1 MNIQGFYTGRE
12 FDADTFFGAHP
23 YEGGT
28 HFAVWAPSARDVKV
42 ITSGLSDGSWAEW
55 QMHRS
60 CSGCWEADA
69 AGVMRGTCYQ
79 YRVCGADGSV
89 VDHCDPYGTAMTLR
103 PDGRSIVW
111 GAPTCQW
118 TDSAWMAKRS
128 KNFDAPLNI
137 YEAQAGS
144 WRCKEDGTP
153 YTYSEL
159 AKQLPAYLKENG
171 YTHLELMPL
180 SEYPFDGSWG
190 YQTTGFFAPTSRYG
204 TPDELCTLIDA
215 CHAADIGVIFD
226 FVPVHFAVDEYGLK
240 HFDGTALYEYP
251 AAAVGESEWGS
262 CNFMHSRGE
271 IRCFLQSAADYWLRT
286 FHADGL
292 RMDAVSRLIYWQ
304 GDPARGVNGSTLEF
318 LKNMNQGL
326 QQRHP
331 TAMLIAE
338 DSTNFEKVTAPVE
351 YGGLGFDYKWDLG
364 WMNDTLDYFKKT
376 PEERKSNLGKLT
388 FSMMYFCREHYI
400 LPFSHD
406 ENVHGKATILQ
417 KMYGEY
423 EDKFPQGRALYL
435 YMAIHPGKMLDFMGN
450 EFGQL
455 REYDE
460 SREQDWLLLDYTVP
474 DDVALVVAFGLHQS
488 RVVGVDVPAG
498 GLFLGKVHRGALD
511 RQFAAGGHAVL
522 VSFQIGVGVHAD
534 AVAQGR
540 AAAVAVQVKV
550 AVVGNVADGGSIG
563 GGAVTDHQALFHQ
576 AVLDLQIKVAGESVG
591 AGGLWAVI
599 VTLSVS
605 PRVTSAVN
613 RAWLKPCRPLCR
625 QLPALLGVT
634 WTISS
639 YRGNWRRQCGWQ
651 SGPRQRPCCRCSV
664 RNPGQWGSPAP
675 RRWGCPCG
683 PAQ

>member
-1 MNIQGFYTGRE
+1 MNYPVIPRTFFSGDC
-12 FDADTFFGAHP
+12 FDAYRILGAHP
-23 YEGGT
+23 CTDPNGAEGWR
-28 HFAVWAPSARDVKV
+28 FAVWAPGATAVEVCGGFDGWERGVPMEKADTGVWSAF
-42 ITSGLSDGSWAEW
+42 IPGLAE
-55 QMHRS
+55 
-60 CSGCWEADA
+60 GDL
-69 AGVMRGTCYQ
+69 YK
-79 YRVCGADGSV
+79 YRVHGADGSAV
-89 VDHCDPYGTAMTLR
+89 MRSDPYAFATELRPGTASKLTKL
-103 PDGRSIVW
+103 DF
-111 GAPTCQW
+111 TFDD
-118 TDSAWMAKRS
+118 TAWMERRDKCR
-128 KNFDAPLNI
+128 NRPLNI
-137 YEAQAGS
+137 YELHAGS
-144 WRCKEDGTP
+144 WKHKPGATRPDGSDGW
-153 YTYSEL
+153 YNYEEL
-159 AKQLPAYLKENG
+159 ARELIPWLLEHHFTHVELLPLAE
-171 YTHLELMPL
+171 H
-180 SEYPFDGSWG
+180 PFDGSWG

-240 HFDGTALYEYP
+240 RFDGTALYEYP

-388 FSMMYFCREHYI
+388 FSMMYFWREHYI

-460 SREQDWLLLDYTVP
+460 SREQDWLLLDYPIHEAFANYRRTLNELYQKYDAFWSGEYNPDHFLWLDCDHPELDACAILRKGQEATV
-474 DDVALVVAFGLHQS
+474 
-488 RVVGVDVPAG
+488 
-498 GLFLGKVHRGALD
+498 
-511 RQFAAGGHAVL
+511 FAAFNFGDTELKDYELTLPGKGKITPLLNSDWNCFGGRTARPKALRSKTTTGSVKLTLAPYSAQLYRFEPAVE
-522 VSFQIGVGVHAD
+522 
-534 AVAQGR
+534 
-540 AAAVAVQVKV
+540 KE
-550 AVVGNVADGGSIG
+550 
-563 GGAVTDHQALFHQ
+563 T
-576 AVLDLQIKVAGESVG
+576 K
-591 AGGLWAVI
+591 
-599 VTLSVS
+599 
-605 PRVTSAVN
+605 
-613 RAWLKPCRPLCR
+613 
-625 QLPALLGVT
+625 
-634 WTISS
+634 
-639 YRGNWRRQCGWQ
+639 
-651 SGPRQRPCCRCSV
+651 
-664 RNPGQWGSPAP
+664 
-675 RRWGCPCG
+675 
-683 PAQ
+683 

>member
-1 MNIQGFYTGRE
+1 MKQTQSAAKPSDLPVYLFHQGNNFEAYRY
-12 FDADTFFGAHP
+12 FGSHLEEQDGQPGAV
-23 YEGGT
+23 
-28 HFAVWAPSARDVKV
+28 FRVWAPHAKAVSVVGDFNSWVPTSHPMEKV
-42 ITSGLSDGSWAEW
+42 SDGIWELFIPGIKIYDVYKYCITTPADELVYKADPYAFHAET
-55 QMHRS
+55 RPS
-60 CSGCWEADA
+60 NGSKVFDISGFDWHDA
-69 AGVMRGTCYQ
+69 AWEDAQ
-79 YRVCGADGSV
+79 
-89 VDHCDPYGTAMTLR
+89 
-103 PDGRSIVW
+103 
-111 GAPTCQW
+111 
-118 TDSAWMAKRS
+118 K
-128 KNFDAPLNI
+128 KNDVINGPMSI
-137 YEAQAGS
+137 YELHAGS
-144 WRCKEDGTP
+144 WKMKEDGVP
-153 YTYSEL
+153 YNYSEL
-159 AKQLPAYLKENG
+159 ADQLVPYIKDMG
-171 YTHLELMPL
+171 YTHVELLPIT
-180 SEYPFDGSWG
+180 EYPFDGSWG
-190 YQTTGFFAPTSRYG
+190 YQVSGYFAPTSRYG

-240 HFDGTALYEYP
+240 RFDGTALYEYP

-388 FSMMYFCREHYI
+388 FSMMYFWREHYI

-460 SREQDWLLLDYTVP
+460 SREQDWLLLDYPIHEAFANYRRTLNELYRKYDAFWSGEYNP
-474 DDVALVVAFGLHQS
+474 DHFLWLDCDHPPCLRRSTLVIPS
-488 RVVGVDVPAG
+488 
-498 GLFLGKVHRGALD
+498 
-511 RQFAAGGHAVL
+511 
-522 VSFQIGVGVHAD
+522 
-534 AVAQGR
+534 
-540 AAAVAVQVKV
+540 
-550 AVVGNVADGGSIG
+550 
-563 GGAVTDHQALFHQ
+563 
-576 AVLDLQIKVAGESVG
+576 
-591 AGGLWAVI
+591 
-599 VTLSVS
+599 
-605 PRVTSAVN
+605 
-613 RAWLKPCRPLCR
+613 
-625 QLPALLGVT
+625 
-634 WTISS
+634 
-639 YRGNWRRQCGWQ
+639 
-651 SGPRQRPCCRCSV
+651 
-664 RNPGQWGSPAP
+664 
-675 RRWGCPCG
+675 
-683 PAQ
+683 

>member
-1 MNIQGFYTGRE
+1 MRPTEEKIQKDPSDLPIYLFKQGNNCEAYRY
-12 FDADTFFGAHP
+12 FGAHL
-23 YEGGT
+23 ETRAGESGVV
-28 HFAVWAPSARDVKV
+28 FRVWAPHATAISVVGDFNSWVPTSHPMEKV
-42 ITSGLSDGSWAEW
+42 SDGIWELFIPGIKTYDVYKYCITTPADELVYKADPYAFHAET
-55 QMHRS
+55 RPS
-60 CSGCWEADA
+60 NGSKVFDISGFDWHDA
-69 AGVMRGTCYQ
+69 AWEDAQ
-79 YRVCGADGSV
+79 
-89 VDHCDPYGTAMTLR
+89 
-103 PDGRSIVW
+103 
-111 GAPTCQW
+111 
-118 TDSAWMAKRS
+118 K
-128 KNFDAPLNI
+128 KNDVINGPMSI
-137 YEAQAGS
+137 YELHAGS
-144 WRCKEDGTP
+144 WKMKEDGVP
-153 YTYSEL
+153 YNYSEL
-159 AKQLPAYLKENG
+159 ADQLVPYIKEMG
-171 YTHLELMPL
+171 YTHVELLPIT
-180 SEYPFDGSWG
+180 EYPFDGSWG
-190 YQTTGFFAPTSRYG
+190 YQVSGYFAPTSRYG

-388 FSMMYFCREHYI
+388 FSMMYFWQEHYI

-450 EFGQL
+450 EFGHPEWIDFP
-455 REYDE
+455 REGNGWSYKYARRQWNLVDNKELCYHYLGDFDHDMLQVLKSVKNIQKLPVQEIWHNDGDQILAFSRGELVFVFNFSPTHSYTDYGFMVPEGKYEVVLNTDDKAYGGNGFADDSVAHFTNYDALLKK
-460 SREQDWLLLDYTVP
+460 DGKGWLKLY
-474 DDVALVVAFGLHQS
+474 
-488 RVVGVDVPAG
+488 VPA
-498 GLFLGKVHRGALD
+498 R
-511 RQFAAGGHAVL
+511 
-522 VSFQIGVGVHAD
+522 S
-534 AVAQGR
+534 
-540 AAAVAVQVKV
+540 
-550 AVVGNVADGGSIG
+550 AVVLRKVKEDGVA
-563 GGAVTDHQALFHQ
+563 
-576 AVLDLQIKVAGESVG
+576 E
-591 AGGLWAVI
+591 
-599 VTLSVS
+599 
-605 PRVTSAVN
+605 
-613 RAWLKPCRPLCR
+613 
-625 QLPALLGVT
+625 
-634 WTISS
+634 
-639 YRGNWRRQCGWQ
+639 
-651 SGPRQRPCCRCSV
+651 
-664 RNPGQWGSPAP
+664 
-675 RRWGCPCG
+675 
-683 PAQ
+683 